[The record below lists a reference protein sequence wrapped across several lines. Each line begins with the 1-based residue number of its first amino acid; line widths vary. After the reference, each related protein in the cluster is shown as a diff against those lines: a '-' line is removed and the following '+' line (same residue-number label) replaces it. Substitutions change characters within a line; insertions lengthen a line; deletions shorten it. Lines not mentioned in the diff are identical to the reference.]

1 MDDGMMDEAQR
12 TREKLQALAWWLD
25 ASIRLPGGFRIGV
38 DAILGLVP
46 LLGDILGLLISGYI
60 VVQAA
65 RLRVPH
71 SVLLRMLLNVGVEG
85 LVGQAPLLG
94 DVFDATWKANLRNV
108 RLLEEHLDQPTTPAA
123 ITTTIPAAANT
134 AANWRWFAVAAS
146 LLVLFIVLT
155 TVLSV
160 LALGWL
166 WYTILQK

>member
-1 MDDGMMDEAQR
+1 MEEVQSR
-12 TREKLQALAWWLD
+12 RVREKLQALAWWLD

-38 DAILGLVP
+38 DAVLGLVP
-46 LLGDILGLLISGYI
+46 FLGDILGLLISGYI

-108 RLLEEHLDQPTTPAA
+108 RLLEEHLDQPT
-123 ITTTIPAAANT
+123 IPAATPTTITT
-134 AANWRWFAVAAS
+134 AANWRWFAVVAS
-146 LLVLFIVLT
+146 LFVLFIALMT
-155 TVLSV
+155 MLSA
-160 LALGWL
+160 LALGWF

>member
-1 MDDGMMDEAQR
+1 MEVQR

-46 LLGDILGLLISGYI
+46 LLGDILGVLLSGYI

-65 RLRVPH
+65 RLQVPRG
-71 SVLLRMLLNVGVEG
+71 VLLRMLLNVGVEG
-85 LVGQAPLLG
+85 LVGLAPLVG
-94 DVFDATWKANLRNV
+94 DVFDASWKANLRNV
-108 RLLEEHLDQPTTPAA
+108 RLLEAHLDQPTTPAA
-123 ITTTIPAAANT
+123 TTTTTTA

-146 LLVLFIVLT
+146 LLVLFIVLI